1 MEYKLV
7 IGDGITK
14 SSELIPI
21 EVISES
27 EVKIIRIGGRDY
39 SAIFSRVLDRNI
51 ILEHIHNNDDV
62 GMHREWRCH

>member
-39 SAIFSRVLDRNI
+39 RAIFSRFLDGNI
-51 ILEHIHNNDDV
+51 ILEHIHNNDDI
-62 GMHREWRCH
+62 GMHQEWRCH

>member
-21 EVISES
+21 EVISKS
-27 EVKIIRIGGRDY
+27 EGKIIRIGGRDY
-39 SAIFSRVLDRNI
+39 RGIFSRVLDGNI
-51 ILEHIHNNDDV
+51 ILEHIHNNDDI
-62 GMHREWRCH
+62 GMHQEWRCH

>member
-1 MEYKLV
+1 MGYKLV

-39 SAIFSRVLDRNI
+39 RTIFSRFLDGNI
-51 ILEHIHNNDDV
+51 ILEYIHNNDDV

>member
-27 EVKIIRIGGRDY
+27 EVKIIRIRDY
-39 SAIFSRVLDRNI
+39 SAIFSRVLDGNI